1 MATLAL
7 RSSSRFAPRALVRA
21 YATGPERP
29 KPRMPDPLAD
39 PAHASTSAL
48 PDGDLT
54 FIHRP
59 PPSIP
64 SVHSYTTNPASPLLR
79 PASDAPAD
87 TPLPPAL
94 DDIQAPGARLTDA
107 QVQEMRKL
115 RQLNPEKYTQRKLGR
130 MFGVSP
136 STVGLIATLKQ
147 TQRTKARKEFFA
159 EHEKIRQSW
168 GERTTTWL
176 IAGVYPIILRAMLAL
191 P

>member
-21 YATGPERP
+21 YATGPERV

-59 PPSIP
+59 PPSLP
-64 SVHSYTTNPASPLLR
+64 SVHSYTSNPASPLLR

-87 TPLPPAL
+87 TPLPPPL
-94 DDIQAPGARLTDA
+94 RDIKAPGARLTDA
-107 QVQEMRKL
+107 QVQEMRSL
-115 RQLNPEKYTQRKLGR
+115 RKQDPTKYTQKKLGE
-130 MFGVSP
+130 MFGVSA
-136 STVGLIATLKQ
+136 STVGLIATLSQ
-147 TQRTKARKEFFA
+147 SQRTKARKEFFG
-159 EHEKIRQSW
+159 EHEKVRERW
-168 GERTTTWL
+168 GERTTTVREMRKKRREFW
-176 IAGVYPIILRAMLAL
+176 
-191 P
+191 